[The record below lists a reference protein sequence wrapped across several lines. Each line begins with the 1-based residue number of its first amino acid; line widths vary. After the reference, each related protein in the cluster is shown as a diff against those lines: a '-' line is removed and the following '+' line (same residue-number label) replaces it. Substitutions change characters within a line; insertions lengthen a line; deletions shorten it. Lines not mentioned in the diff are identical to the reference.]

1 MIPLQAEI
9 NAGKAFA
16 EGGAGVSSGPSSSS
30 GSGGPGTA
38 VGGAAGAGAAHYAG
52 AHGACGGA
60 TGVSWV
66 NGGFFLVPFFC
77 SLCTAAFLAASFWPE

>member
-38 VGGAAGAGAAHYAG
+38 VGGAAAAGAAHYAG
-52 AHGACGGA
+52 AHAACGGA

-66 NGGFFLVPFFC
+66 NGGNFFGALYLFIVYCGISSSFI
-77 SLCTAAFLAASFWPE
+77 LA